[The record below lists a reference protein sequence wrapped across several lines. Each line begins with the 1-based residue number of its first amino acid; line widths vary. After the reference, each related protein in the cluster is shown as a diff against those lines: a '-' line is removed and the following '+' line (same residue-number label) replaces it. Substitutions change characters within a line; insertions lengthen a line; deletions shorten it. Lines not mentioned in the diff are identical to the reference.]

1 VDPYLLLVYVASAF
15 AVAALI
21 FPVLIKILSNR
32 KFFDPP
38 GKDKIHKHFVPKM
51 GGVCILLG
59 AVFSILIGLPFAV
72 WGTFKF
78 FFISVALMFITGLR
92 DDILT
97 LSPNEKLVGQ
107 ILPII
112 LLVVFGDT
120 LISSFY
126 GTIFQGFDFP
136 LPLAWLIT
144 VFTIVILTNAYN
156 LIDGIDGLAGAVA
169 FLSMMCFGIW
179 FFIIGQVNLSLI
191 ALAFVGAILAFL
203 FFNWQP
209 SRIFMGDTGTMV
221 IGLVLS
227 FLAIKFIN
235 INYSLPDESPYKFQ
249 SSVGTAVSVL
259 IIPILDTLR
268 VIIIRFARMQSPFRA
283 DHNHLHHVILSLGLS
298 HAGTVYI
305 LAGINLLFVGLAVIL
320 RTQGDTV
327 ILSVAGLGCLAISLY
342 LRSAK
347 KKYVLHAGE
356 SSIIKE

>member
-1 VDPYLLLVYVASAF
+1 MDPYLLLVYVASAF

-21 FPVLIKILSNR
+21 FPVLIKILSG
-32 KFFDPP
+32 KKVFDAP
-38 GKDKIHKHFVPKM
+38 GEHKIHKRLVPKM
-51 GGVCILLG
+51 GGISILLG
-59 AVFSILIGLPFAV
+59 AVFSILIGLPFAA
-72 WGTFKF
+72 WGSFKF

-120 LISSFY
+120 LLTSFY
-126 GTIFQGFDFP
+126 GTVFQGFDFP

-144 VFTIVILTNAYN
+144 VFTVVILTNAYN
-156 LIDGIDGLAGAVA
+156 LIDGIDGLAGTVAVI
-169 FLSMMCFGIW
+169 SMACFGIW
-179 FFIIGQVNLSLI
+179 FFIIGQTYIALI
-191 ALAFVGAILAFL
+191 ALAFLGAIFAFL

-235 INYSLPDESPYKFQ
+235 MNYSLPESHPYKFR
-249 SSVGTAVSVL
+249 SSIGTAICVL
-259 IIPILDTLR
+259 VIPIFDTLR
-268 VIIIRFARMQSPFRA
+268 VIIIRLMKRQSPFRA
-283 DHNHLHHVILSLGLS
+283 DHNHFHHVILSLGFS
-298 HAGTVYI
+298 HASTVSLIAIANLIFAGTAII
-305 LAGINLLFVGLAVIL
+305 LKNH
-320 RTQGDTV
+320 GDTV
-327 ILSVAGLGCLAISLY
+327 ILPVVGSGCIIISLI
-342 LRSAK
+342 LRSAR

>member
-32 KFFDPP
+32 KFFDSP
-38 GKDKIHKHFVPKM
+38 GKHKIHKHFVPKM
-51 GGVCILLG
+51 GGICILLG
-59 AVFSILIGLPFAV
+59 AVFSILIGLPFGA
-72 WGTFKF
+72 WGSFKF
-78 FFISVALMFITGLR
+78 FFIAVALMFITGLR

-120 LISSFY
+120 LLSSFY

-156 LIDGIDGLAGAVA
+156 LIDGIDGLAGTIAM
-169 FLSMMCFGIW
+169 LCMTCFGIW
-179 FFIIGQVNLSLI
+179 FFVVGQSFLALI
-191 ALAFVGAILAFL
+191 ALAFAGSIVAFL

-209 SRIFMGDTGTMV
+209 SRVFMGDTGTMV

-227 FLAIKFIN
+227 FLAVKFIN
-235 INYSLPDESPYKFQ
+235 QNYSLPDVHPYKFQ
-249 SSVGTAVSVL
+249 SSVGTAVCVL

-268 VIIIRFARMQSPFRA
+268 VIIIRLGRMQSPFRA
-283 DHNHLHHVILSLGLS
+283 DHNHLHHVILSVGLS
-298 HAGTVYI
+298 HAGAVRVLT
-305 LAGINLLFVGLAVIL
+305 GINLLFVGLAIIL

-327 ILSVAGLGCLAISLY
+327 ILLVAGLGCLAISLF
-342 LRSAK
+342 LRSVK